1 MEVPTQG
8 KSQRDAPP
16 VNARLTLLRLYRYM
30 IEYRALFV
38 VLLLLVLLS
47 IGCALAIPLVI
58 ERAMDAI
65 SFSGGAHVD
74 FRGLMASTF
83 MFVGVVVLSAAFGIC
98 MERISAR
105 ITLNMS
111 MRIRQDAFI
120 SLMGTS
126 VSSFESMR
134 RGDIMSRMMNDA
146 DMAAGAFAQSFR
158 EFISA
163 LLCVI
168 GCAII
173 MFIKCPPLAAVSV
186 GTAIVSVVAM
196 AFLSR
201 LVLPRYTAQQAAL
214 GHLNSHVEESLNAFR
229 SCAAGGRLDENQR
242 RMDELSRGY
251 YTARLRAC
259 QLEFL
264 MGPLMMLFGN
274 LNFLVTVIFGVTQM
288 MAGVVTIG
296 AMQAFIM
303 YSKQFMQPLNSL
315 SEQLVRAQNA
325 LAAAERIFL
334 VIDLKPEVSEIVRL
348 APRTNDVETAR
359 LAPRTNDVEIASLAP
374 HADAIETAPANTA
387 LAFEDIRFA
396 YHRNLPVL
404 KGLDLALEQGE
415 SVALVGATGEG
426 KTTLTSLLLLFYPD
440 YQGSIL
446 LEGEEVRLLEPAN
459 VRQRVAVVSQEP
471 QIVDGTVYDNM
482 VYGCGDVER
491 EQVEVVAH
499 DLCIDRL
506 LAHLPEGLD
515 TELKTIGESMSQG
528 ELQLICLARALLRKS
543 PFLVLDEATSSL
555 DPSTELLVRR
565 GMERA
570 MEGRTCILIAHR
582 LSSVRDVD
590 HIAVLADG
598 VIAEYGSHDE
608 LMARDGIYHDLYQTQ
623 YLGKE
628 I

>member
-1 MEVPTQG
+1 MEVPSQG
-8 KSQRDAPP
+8 KAVREAPP
-16 VNARLTLLRLYRYM
+16 ANARQTLLRLYRYM
-30 IEYRALFV
+30 IEYRALFI
-38 VLLLLVLLS
+38 VLLLLVVVS
-47 IGCALAIPLVI
+47 IACGLATPLVI
-58 ERAMDAI
+58 EQAMDAI

-74 FRGLMASTF
+74 FRGLTAATGLF
-83 MFVGVVVLSAAFGIC
+83 IIVVVMSAVFGIL

-111 MRIRQDAFI
+111 MRLRQDAFRAV
-120 SLMGTS
+120 MGTS
-126 VSSFESMR
+126 VSSFEGLR
-134 RGDIMSRMMNDA
+134 RGDLMSRMMNDA

-168 GCAII
+168 GCAVI
-173 MFIKCPPLAAVSV
+173 MFVKCPLLAAVSV
-186 GTAIVSVVAM
+186 GTAIVSVIAM

-201 LVLPRYTAQQAAL
+201 LVLPAYTAQQAAL

-242 RMDELSRGY
+242 RMSRLSKDY
-251 YTARLRAC
+251 YAARLRAC
-259 QLEFL
+259 RLEFL
-264 MGPLMMLFGN
+264 MGPLMMVFGN
-274 LNFLVTVIFGVTQM
+274 LNFLVTVIFGVQQM

-334 VIDLKPEVSEIVRL
+334 VIDLKDEAVEI
-348 APRTNDVETAR
+348 AR
-359 LAPRTNDVEIASLAP
+359 LAAR
-374 HADAIETAPANTA
+374 ADAERDDAEQAAGKA
-387 LAFEDIRFA
+387 LSFEDIRFA

-404 KGLDLALEQGE
+404 QGLSLALDRGE
-415 SVALVGATGEG
+415 RVALVGATGEG

-440 YQGSIL
+440 YKGTIL
-446 LEGEEVRLLEPAN
+446 VEGEEVRGLDPAD
-459 VRQRVAVVSQEP
+459 VRHRVAVVSQEP

-491 EQVEVVAH
+491 EQVEAVAH

-506 LAHLPEGLD
+506 LAHLPQGLD
-515 TELKTIGESMSQG
+515 TELQSIGESMSQG
-528 ELQLICLARALLRKS
+528 ELQLICLARALLRQS
-543 PFLVLDEATSSL
+543 PYLILDEATSSL

-570 MEGRTCILIAHR
+570 MAGRTCILIAHR

-598 VIAEYGSHDE
+598 VIAEYGSHDD
-608 LMARDGIYHDLYQTQ
+608 LMAQGGIYHDLYQTQ

>member
-1 MEVPTQG
+1 MEVPSQG

-16 VNARLTLLRLYRYM
+16 ANARLTLLRLYRYM

-47 IGCALAIPLVI
+47 IGCALATPLVI

-74 FRGLMASTF
+74 FHGLMASTF

-120 SLMGTS
+120 ALMGTS

-168 GCAII
+168 GCAVI

-214 GHLNSHVEESLNAFR
+214 GQLNSHVEESLNAFR

-264 MGPLMMLFGN
+264 MGPLMMGFGN

-288 MAGVVTIG
+288 MAGVVTLG

-334 VIDLKPEVSEIVRL
+334 VIDLKPEAIEI
-348 APRTNDVETAR
+348 AR
-359 LAPRTNDVEIASLAP
+359 LAPRANDAEELLDQS
-374 HADAIETAPANTA
+374 A
-387 LAFEDIRFA
+387 LHFEDIRFA

-446 LEGEEVRLLEPAN
+446 LEGKEVRLLEPED
-459 VRQRVAVVSQEP
+459 VRNQVAVVSQEP
-471 QIVDGTVYDNM
+471 QIVDGSVYDNM
-482 VYGCGDVER
+482 VYGCDDVER
-491 EQVEVVAH
+491 EQVEAVAH

-528 ELQLICLARALLRKS
+528 ELQLICLARALLRRS
-543 PFLVLDEATSSL
+543 PFLILDEATSSL

-570 MEGRTCILIAHR
+570 MKGRTCILIAHR